1 MESDMDTPK
10 RVIRVFPDFCNRW
23 PLWESSA
30 ENNTPTPTDLGL
42 SPELTQAIKEWYDFW
57 ELHCDLDAGWD
68 SRESAAHCVATG
80 DRWVAQLRDEVAA
93 FADVSDE
100 RARSVQP

>member
-1 MESDMDTPK
+1 M
-10 RVIRVFPDFCNRW
+10 FPNFGNRW
-23 PLWESSA
+23 PLWENGSD
-30 ENNTPTPTDLGL
+30 NYTPTPADLGL
-42 SPELTQAIKEWYDFW
+42 SPELTQAIRDWYDLW
-57 ELHCDLDAGWD
+57 EVHCDLDAGWD

-80 DRWVAQLRDEVAA
+80 DLWVAQLREEIAP